1 MGYDMLQVIGK
12 KRGYLLA
19 RGEINTERTAKV
31 LIDEY
36 RAGKLGTFTLEWPE
50 VEA

>member
-1 MGYDMLQVIGK
+1 LEEAGR

-19 RGEINTERTAKV
+19 RGEINTERMAKV

-36 RAGKLGTFTLEWPE
+36 RGGKLGTFTFEK
-50 VEA
+50 VEDTV